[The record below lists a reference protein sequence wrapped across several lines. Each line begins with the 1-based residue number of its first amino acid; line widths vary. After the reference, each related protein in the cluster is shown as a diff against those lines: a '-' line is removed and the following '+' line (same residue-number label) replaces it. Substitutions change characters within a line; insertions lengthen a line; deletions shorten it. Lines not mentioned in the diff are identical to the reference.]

1 MGQTYRERVKK
12 RAVHVHQ
19 RFGLGN
25 IVIEPTGLLA
35 FAIFPNF
42 MEKVKTETEE
52 ERGNVKLPPILPVT
66 ARPVTCRLFTPFIR
80 MSRGTRFRRKLL
92 LET

>member
-12 RAVHVHQ
+12 RAVHVQ
-19 RFGLGN
+19 RRFGLGN
-25 IVIEPTGLLA
+25 IVIEPTGLLS

-42 MEKVKTETEE
+42 MGKVKTETEE
-52 ERGNVKLPPILPVT
+52 EKGNVKLPPIFPVT
-66 ARPVTCRLFTPFIR
+66 AGPVTCRLFTPFIR